1 MLSETLTRR
10 GFVQSITGTAA
21 AVFGSSFSGI
31 ARASADPAQAVL
43 RSRPHKRTEEAK
55 TGMHVLGLGPD
66 RDGFIYIP
74 SSYHPEKPTPLLVLL
89 HGATQSSMLWSRAT
103 LAGLFDK
110 PAIIVIAPDSREGTW
125 DLSLGGYG
133 PDVRFID
140 SALELAFRKCN
151 IDPAR
156 IALGGFSDGASYAL
170 SLGITN
176 GDLFSAL
183 IAFSPGFIM
192 PARRKGTPKIFVAHG
207 TQDQIL
213 PIDQA
218 SRTIVPELKEA
229 GFDVHYE
236 EFEGPHTVTVKELT
250 TAMRWFVPA

>member
-1 MLSETLTRR
+1 MLPETLTRR

-170 SLGITN
+170 SLGISN

-207 TQDQIL
+207 TQDQMVSIERARASMAIL
-213 PIDQA
+213 EQA
-218 SRTIVPELKEA
+218 GAHVTYCEDDVGHKVSANCLRALKDFLA
-229 GFDVHYE
+229 D
-236 EFEGPHTVTVKELT
+236 
-250 TAMRWFVPA
+250 